1 MWKTQTAKCFEYGS
15 VETEECQDTKC
26 RHCGVCHLVGRVIND
41 AVCRL
46 LMEKERPEELHHNQ
60 PVEIFKVYLTYSQQ
74 GFTYIL
80 LDVLLFLFQAT
91 FLLSL

>member
-15 VETEECQDTKC
+15 VENEECT
-26 RHCGVCHLVGRVIND
+26 RVCHLVGRVIND
-41 AVCRL
+41 AACRL

-60 PVEIFKVYLTYSQQ
+60 PVELFKVYLTYSQQ
-74 GFTYIL
+74 GSTYIL